1 MDERRKSGV
10 TKRGAPTVSNM
21 PRRGRELV
29 DALYKHLLTGK
40 PLAPRDR
47 TELISRLTW
56 FDVDPRRTLDEVLGI
71 QKLDPRRAAR
81 QIRLRDLLDKFT
93 VAQRLVELHDQGHAL
108 TNVDAF
114 GQVARELGIK
124 LTEIKEH
131 WRVAKRFLGIKLERK
146 PGRGA

>member
-56 FDVDPRRTLDEVLGI
+56 FRVDPAERWMRYSVSRSLI
-71 QKLDPRRAAR
+71 RAAP
-81 QIRLRDLLDKFT
+81 RDRSD
-93 VAQRLVELHDQGHAL
+93 
-108 TNVDAF
+108 
-114 GQVARELGIK
+114 
-124 LTEIKEH
+124 
-131 WRVAKRFLGIKLERK
+131 
-146 PGRGA
+146 